1 MKTVKTAET
10 TEMAKTAKTAK
21 STKGIGR
28 LAALLLGGLLAAGAM
43 AGCGAPAGTGGADV
57 AGGADS
63 QGAAAGDAA
72 GNAAQA
78 ERPAGEAKSAEGG
91 AQGPLKIEI
100 VSKGF
105 QVDFWKMVSKG
116 CADAG
121 AANGASVNFVGPAS
135 EANISEQIEQLSN
148 AINKAP
154 DAICFAPLDQ
164 DASMDLIAQ
173 AGAAGIPLITF
184 DANIEADTGGAVL
197 AFVATD
203 NVAAGAHAADKM
215 YEKLKDRLS
224 APAGIARVGVMAQ
237 DTTSKSV
244 AQRTK
249 GFIDRMVEL
258 CGAAVTSVEGHDM
271 YNAKVDGAKV
281 VINVGIPAETTD
293 AAGSATAQT
302 LLNKPDVIGIFGS
315 NEFSAKAIINV
326 NESMRALGADGVCA
340 IGFDSGAV
348 QAQAVRD
355 GVLFGSITQD
365 PAQIG
370 YLVVDTAIKAKRG
383 ESVSDV
389 SVPFHFYDASN
400 VDAPEIAS
408 CLYE

>member
-1 MKTVKTAET
+1 MNT
-10 TEMAKTAKTAK
+10 TR
-21 STKGIGR
+21 R
-28 LAALLLGGLLAAGAM
+28 LIALSLCVLLAAGALS
-43 AGCGAPAGTGGADV
+43 GCGGTNNANNNGNPNNLNSPDNN
-57 AGGADS
+57 
-63 QGAAAGDAA
+63 GDA
-72 GNAAQA
+72 GNA
-78 ERPAGEAKSAEGG
+78 
-91 AQGPLKIEI
+91 LKIEV

-105 QVDFWKMVSKG
+105 QVDFWKMVNKG
-116 CADAG
+116 CNEAG
-121 AANGASVNFVGPAS
+121 AAYGASINFVGPAS

-173 AGAAGIPLITF
+173 AGGAGIPLITF

-215 YEKLKDRLS
+215 FEKLKNKLTNPT
-224 APAGIARVGVMAQ
+224 APVRIGVMAQ

-249 GFIDRMVEL
+249 GFIDRMVTL
-258 CGAAVTSVEGHDM
+258 CGADISSVEGHDM
-271 YNAKVDGAKV
+271 YNAKRENAKV
-281 VINVGIPAETTD
+281 ILDVGIPAETTD
-293 AAGSATAQT
+293 AAGNVAAQT
-302 LLNKPDVIGIFGS
+302 LLNKSDLIGLYGS
-315 NEFSAKAIINV
+315 NEFSAKAIVNV
-326 NESMRALGADGVCA
+326 NESLQKLGPDGVCA
-340 IGFDSGAV
+340 IGFDSGAIQV
-348 QAQAVRD
+348 QAVRD
-355 GVLFGSITQD
+355 GILYGAITQD
-365 PAQIG
+365 PVKIG
-370 YLVVDTAIKAKRG
+370 YTVVDTAIRAARG

-400 VDAPEIAS
+400 VDDPNVAS

>member
-1 MKTVKTAET
+1 MKRFRKI
-10 TEMAKTAKTAK
+10 MACL
-21 STKGIGR
+21 ICV
-28 LAALLLGGLLAAGAM
+28 LLAAGM
-43 AGCGAPAGTGGADV
+43 LAGCTTPDDQGDDPAEAGADV
-57 AGGADS
+57 
-63 QGAAAGDAA
+63 
-72 GNAAQA
+72 
-78 ERPAGEAKSAEGG
+78 
-91 AQGPLKIEI
+91 LKIEV

-105 QVDFWKMVSKG
+105 QVDFWKMVNKG
-116 CADAG
+116 CIEAG
-121 AANGASVNFVGPAS
+121 EANGAVVNFVGPAS

-173 AGAAGIPLITF
+173 AGSANIPLITF

-203 NVAAGAHAADKM
+203 NIAAGAHAADKM
-215 YEKLKDRLS
+215 YGQLKDKLTD
-224 APAGIARVGVMAQ
+224 PAATVRIGVMAQ

-249 GFIDRMVEL
+249 GFIDRMVDL
-258 CGAAVTSVEGHDM
+258 CGADITSVEGHDM
-271 YNAKVDGAKV
+271 YSAKVDGAK
-281 VINVGIPAETTD
+281 IILDVGIPAETTD
-293 AAGSATAQT
+293 AAGNTTAQT
-302 LLNKPDVIGIFGS
+302 LLNKADIIGIFGS
-315 NEFSAKAIINV
+315 NEFSAKAIVNV
-326 NESMRALGADGVCA
+326 NESLQKLGPDGICA

-348 QAQAVRD
+348 QVQAVRD

-365 PAQIG
+365 PVQIG
-370 YLVVDTAIKAKRG
+370 YTVVDIAIRAARG

-389 SVPFHFYDASN
+389 SVPFHFYDSSN
-400 VDAPEIAS
+400 VDDPAIAS